1 MDRRP
6 TRDNTWLVWI
16 TYMGPRYL
24 CLIQN
29 KISVR
34 QEGVVAGYGQQLY
47 GCQSGYPQNLGTA
60 YPGSTVSG
68 AEGVS
73 QIPLTSRQPS
83 IIICRKVSCRSH
95 LSTATHYRKHGS
107 VYGATSLNSSQPLST
122 QGVGRCKVKQLLD
135 MLLHSVTLFS
145 TSKKKT
151 ALFRTSFKCL
161 NREVKYSISWVFWV
175 HKTERYDLDDVQAQ
189 GRL

>member
-1 MDRRP
+1 
-6 TRDNTWLVWI
+6 
-16 TYMGPRYL
+16 MGPRYL

-161 NREVKYSISWVFWV
+161 NREALTMLSQRTV
-175 HKTERYDLDDVQAQ
+175 TEQFRNS
-189 GRL
+189 